1 MVLSIGGEVEAGA
14 NSWKRVDSMGEDAR
28 GDRPRTLLSM
38 KKLVVN
44 SHTTR
49 SDFWRELLPVPLDK
63 MLEVIR
69 HNAKRHNDRG
79 VFDEEGLLAFF
90 IQLDG
95 TVFWKEVKRCKVV
108 EDYYRGCGYIDQHNQ
123 HRQGS
128 MKLKKLWV
136 QGT

>member
-14 NSWKRVDSMGEDAR
+14 NSWKRVESMGEDAR

-49 SDFWRELLPVPLDK
+49 SDFWRELLPVSLDK

-79 VFDEEGLLAFF
+79 AFDEEGLLSFF
-90 IQLDG
+90 CCLFGGCQFLTG
-95 TVFWKEVKRCKVV
+95 TDCWATVRKGIMPSPPEFWAV
-108 EDYYRGCGYIDQHNQ
+108 
-123 HRQGS
+123 
-128 MKLKKLWV
+128 LKP
-136 QGT
+136 